1 MRKSKISL
9 ALIGSLLSVTALAGC
24 NEVTASDKG
33 YILTYPNSSGEK
45 INYTADELFGT
56 YYKDSSALSTIF
68 DKIYR
73 LIVRNAFKEGGEYFD
88 KYADVRQKAQNDVDG
103 DKKTARQNA
112 DTNGTSYD
120 DEFNTILSSHDC
132 EDEEELLEYYTYQR
146 ESKEFE
152 DGFYEK
158 NTAHLRDSAPTDAT
172 GDKYDGYLHKKLP
185 YHVRHI
191 LVKAEGE
198 SSSTNYWNAS
208 ITEKDA
214 RKFNNVVTL
223 LANKVSFG
231 QIASEYSEDTGS
243 KSQYG
248 DLGIMDLDTGYV
260 NPFKLGIYAYENLYN
275 GDASVHAAAATSNL
289 AMSATIKNSYESAVD
304 YHDAAITGDDAGLI
318 TTIPYGVFAKM
329 AEYANVTADEN
340 NSQVNDGNSIFYPR
354 NIMFNKY
361 LNRFSLAFITPNDPV
376 APVVSADG
384 KTAVESTKGGAE
396 NATYAALPGF
406 KEVTF
411 SKADGTTYTQK
422 VLVSST
428 DKPILVARAGTSD
441 YQGVHFITIER
452 DALVATENGVSLS
465 EYYTTKYPG
474 QNEYPKDAT
483 GEDKNTYVNFL
494 DQDTKD
500 YKSRAE
506 SVESKIKS
514 FDKNLN
520 KYIFKT
526 YLANQTLVI
535 KDQDLATELNAWMT
549 KTVEKADHDT
559 ALDWEETWENYI
571 QTLEQQKV
579 ERKKLVSEACAIGY
593 LSAAKGDEWTKIGGL
608 CNDNKAN

>member
-9 ALIGSLLSVTALAGC
+9 ALVGSLLSVTALAGC

-33 YILTYPNSSGEK
+33 YILTYTNSSGEK
-45 INYTADELFGT
+45 INYSADELFGT
-56 YYKDSSALSTIF
+56 YYNDSSSLSTVF
-68 DKIYR
+68 DKIYK
-73 LIVRNAFKEGGEYFD
+73 LIVRNSFKAGGEYAD
-88 KYADVRQKAQNDVDG
+88 KYNDVRQKAQNDVDG

-120 DEFNTILSSHDC
+120 EEFNTILSSHDC

-146 ESKEFE
+146 ESTEFE

-158 NTAHLRDSAPTDAT
+158 NTAHLRDSVPTE

-191 LVKAEGE
+191 LVKTEGE
-198 SSSTNYWNAS
+198 SSSTNYWNSS

-214 RKFNNVVTL
+214 RKLNNVVTL

-243 KSQYG
+243 KANYG
-248 DLGIMDLDTGYV
+248 DLGIMDLDTSYV

-275 GDASVHAAAATSNL
+275 GDATIHAGAAASNL
-289 AMSATIKNSYESAVD
+289 AMNATIKNNYYDAVD
-304 YHDAAITGDDAGLI
+304 YHAESITGDDTGLI
-318 TTIPYGVFAKM
+318 TTIPYGVFGKLQ
-329 AEYANVTADEN
+329 EYANVTRDEN
-340 NSQVNDGNSIFYPR
+340 NSTVNDDNSIFYPR

-376 APVVSADG
+376 APEV
-384 KTAVESTKGGAE
+384 TAFDTVTESTKGGAE
-396 NATYAALPGF
+396 VAAYTALPGF
-406 KEVTF
+406 KDVTF

-428 DKPILVARAGTSD
+428 NKPILVARAGTSD

-474 QNEYPKDAT
+474 QNDYPQDDS
-483 GEDKNTYVNFL
+483 GNDKNTYVNFL

-526 YLANQTLVI
+526 YLENQTLVI
-535 KDQDLATELNAWMT
+535 KDDKLKTNLQTWMN
-549 KTVEKADHDT
+549 KTIEKADRDA

-571 QTLEQQKV
+571 HTLEQQKV
-579 ERKKLVSEACAIGY
+579 ERRKLVSEACAIGY
-593 LSAAKGDEWTKIGGL
+593 LSAAKGDAWTKIGGL

>member
-9 ALIGSLLSVTALAGC
+9 ALVGSLLSVTALAGC

-33 YILTYPNSSGEK
+33 YILTYTNSSGEK
-45 INYTADELFGT
+45 INYSADELFGT
-56 YYKDSSALSTIF
+56 YYNDSSSLSTVF
-68 DKIYR
+68 DKIYK
-73 LIVRNAFKEGGEYFD
+73 LIVRNSFKAGGEYAD
-88 KYADVRQKAQNDVDG
+88 KYNDVRQKAQNDVDG

-120 DEFNTILSSHDC
+120 EEFNTILSSHDC

-146 ESKEFE
+146 ESTEFE

-158 NTAHLRDSAPTDAT
+158 NTAHLRDSVPTE

-191 LVKAEGE
+191 LVKTEGE
-198 SSSTNYWNAS
+198 SSSTNYWNSS

-214 RKFNNVVTL
+214 RKLNNVVTL

-243 KSQYG
+243 KANYG
-248 DLGIMDLDTGYV
+248 DLGIMDLDTSYV

-275 GDASVHAAAATSNL
+275 GDATIHAGAAASNL
-289 AMSATIKNSYESAVD
+289 SMNATIKNNYYDAVD
-304 YHDAAITGDDAGLI
+304 YHSESITGDDTGLI
-318 TTIPYGVFAKM
+318 TTIPYGVFGKLQ
-329 AEYANVTADEN
+329 EYANVTRDEN
-340 NSQVNDGNSIFYPR
+340 NSTVNDDNSIFYPR

-376 APVVSADG
+376 APEV
-384 KTAVESTKGGAE
+384 TAFDTVTESTKGGPEVA
-396 NATYAALPGF
+396 AYTALPGF
-406 KEVTF
+406 KDVTF

-474 QNEYPKDAT
+474 QNEYPQDAS
-483 GEDKNTYVNFL
+483 GNDKNTYVNFL

-520 KYIFKT
+520 KYIFRT
-526 YLANQTLVI
+526 YLENQTLVI
-535 KDQDLATELNAWMT
+535 KDDKLNTNLKTWMD
-549 KTVEKADHDT
+549 KTIEKADRDA

-571 QTLEQQKV
+571 HTLEQQKV
-579 ERKKLVSEACAIGY
+579 ERRKLVSEACAIGY
-593 LSAAKGDEWTKIGGL
+593 LSAAKGDAWTKIGGL

>member
-9 ALIGSLLSVTALAGC
+9 ALVGSLLSVTALAGC

-33 YILTYPNSSGEK
+33 YILTYTNSSGEK
-45 INYTADELFGT
+45 LNYSADELFGT
-56 YYKDSSALSTIF
+56 YYNDSSSLSTVF
-68 DKIYR
+68 DKIYK
-73 LIVRNAFKEGGEYFD
+73 LIVRNSFKTGGEYAD
-88 KYADVRQKAQNDVDG
+88 KYNDVRQKAQNDVDG

-120 DEFNTILSSHDC
+120 EEFNTILSSHDC

-146 ESKEFE
+146 ESTEFE

-158 NTAHLRDSAPTDAT
+158 NTAHLRDSLPTE

-191 LVKAEGE
+191 LVKTEGE
-198 SSSTNYWNAS
+198 SSSTNYWNSS

-214 RKFNNVVTL
+214 RKLNNVVTL

-243 KSQYG
+243 KANYG
-248 DLGIMDLDTGYV
+248 DLGIMDLDTSFV

-275 GDASVHAAAATSNL
+275 GDATIHTGAASSNL
-289 AMSATIKNSYESAVD
+289 AMNTTIKNNYYNAVD
-304 YHDAAITGDDAGLI
+304 YHAESVTGDDTGLI
-318 TTIPYGVFAKM
+318 TTIPYGVFGKLQ
-329 AEYANVTADEN
+329 EYANVTRDEN
-340 NSQVNDGNSIFYPR
+340 NSTVNDDNSIFYPR

-376 APVVSADG
+376 APTVAADG
-384 KTAVESTKGGAE
+384 KSATESTTGGAD
-396 NATYAALPGF
+396 NADYVALPGF
-406 KEVTF
+406 KDVTF

-474 QNEYPKDAT
+474 QNDYPKDAS
-483 GEDKNTYVNFL
+483 GNDKNTYVNFL

-526 YLANQTLVI
+526 YLENQTLVI
-535 KDQDLATELNAWMT
+535 KDDKLNTNLKSWMD
-549 KTVEKADHDT
+549 KTIEKADRDA

-571 QTLEQQKV
+571 HTLEQQKV
-579 ERKKLVSEACAIGY
+579 ERRKLVSEACAIGY
-593 LSAAKGDEWTKIGGL
+593 LNAAKGNEWTEIGGL

>member
-9 ALIGSLLSVTALAGC
+9 ALVGSLLSVTALAGC

-33 YILTYPNSSGEK
+33 YILTYTNSSGEK
-45 INYTADELFGT
+45 INYSADELFGT
-56 YYKDSSALSTIF
+56 YYNDSSSLSTVF
-68 DKIYR
+68 DKIYK
-73 LIVRNAFKEGGEYFD
+73 LIVRNSFKAGGEYAD
-88 KYADVRQKAQNDVDG
+88 KYNDVRQKAQNDVDG
-103 DKKTARQNA
+103 EKEKARKNA

-120 DEFNTILSSHDC
+120 EEFNTILSSVDC
-132 EDEEELLEYYTYQR
+132 EDEEELLEYHTYQR
-146 ESKEFE
+146 ESTEFE
-152 DGFYEK
+152 EGFYEK
-158 NTAHLRDSAPTDAT
+158 NTAHLRDSVPTE

-191 LVKAEGE
+191 LVKTEGE
-198 SSSTNYWNAS
+198 SSSTNYWNSS

-214 RKFNNVVTL
+214 RKLNNVVTL

-231 QIASEYSEDTGS
+231 QIASEYSEDAGS
-243 KSQYG
+243 KANYG
-248 DLGIMDLDTGYV
+248 DLGIMDLDTSFV

-275 GDASVHAAAATSNL
+275 GDATIHAGAAASNL
-289 AMSATIKNSYESAVD
+289 AMNATIKNNYYNAVD
-304 YHDAAITGDDAGLI
+304 YHAESVTGDDTGLI
-318 TTIPYGVFAKM
+318 TTIPYGVFGKLQ
-329 AEYANVTADEN
+329 EYANVTRDEN
-340 NSQVNDGNSIFYPR
+340 NSTVNDDNSIFYPR

-376 APVVSADG
+376 APEV
-384 KTAVESTKGGAE
+384 TAFDTVTESTKGGAE
-396 NATYAALPGF
+396 VAAYTALPGF
-406 KEVTF
+406 KDVTF

-428 DKPILVARAGTSD
+428 NKPILVARAGTSD

-465 EYYTTKYPG
+465 EYYTTKFPTQNDYP
-474 QNEYPKDAT
+474 QDAS
-483 GEDKNTYVNFL
+483 GNDKNTYVNFL

-514 FDKNLN
+514 FYKNLN
-520 KYIFKT
+520 KYIFRT
-526 YLANQTLVI
+526 YLENQTLVI
-535 KDQDLATELNAWMT
+535 KDEKLNTNLKTWMD
-549 KTVEKADHDT
+549 KTIEKADRDA

-571 QTLEQQKV
+571 HTLEQQKV
-579 ERKKLVSEACAIGY
+579 ERRKLVSEACAIGY
-593 LSAAKGDEWTKIGGL
+593 LSAAKGDAWTKIGGL

>member
-9 ALIGSLLSVTALAGC
+9 ALVGSLLSVTALAGC

-33 YILTYPNSSGEK
+33 YILTYTNSSGEK
-45 INYTADELFGT
+45 INYSADELFGT
-56 YYKDSSALSTIF
+56 YYNDSSSLSTVF
-68 DKIYR
+68 DKIYK
-73 LIVRNAFKEGGEYFD
+73 LIVRNSFKAGGEYAD
-88 KYADVRQKAQNDVDG
+88 KYNDVRQKAQNDVDG

-120 DEFNTILSSHDC
+120 EEFNTILSSHDC

-146 ESKEFE
+146 ESTEFE

-158 NTAHLRDSAPTDAT
+158 NTAHLRDSVPTE

-191 LVKAEGE
+191 LVKTEGE
-198 SSSTNYWNAS
+198 SSSTNYWNSS

-214 RKFNNVVTL
+214 RKLNNVVTL

-243 KSQYG
+243 KANYG
-248 DLGIMDLDTGYV
+248 DLGIMDLDTSYV

-275 GDASVHAAAATSNL
+275 GDATIHAGAAASNL
-289 AMSATIKNSYESAVD
+289 AMNATIKNNYYNAVD
-304 YHDAAITGDDAGLI
+304 YHAESVTGDDTGLI
-318 TTIPYGVFAKM
+318 TTIPYGVFGKLQ
-329 AEYANVTADEN
+329 EYSNVTRDEN
-340 NSQVNDGNSIFYPR
+340 NSTVNDDNSIFYPR

-376 APVVSADG
+376 APEV
-384 KTAVESTKGGAE
+384 TAFDTVTESTKGGPEVA
-396 NATYAALPGF
+396 AYTALPGF
-406 KEVTF
+406 KDVTF

-428 DKPILVARAGTSD
+428 NKPILVARAGTSD

-474 QNEYPKDAT
+474 QNDYPQDAS
-483 GEDKNTYVNFL
+483 GNDKNTYVNFL

-520 KYIFKT
+520 KYIFRT
-526 YLANQTLVI
+526 YLENQTLVI
-535 KDQDLATELNAWMT
+535 KDDKLNTNLKTWMD
-549 KTVEKADHDT
+549 KTIEKADRDA

-571 QTLEQQKV
+571 HTLEQQKV
-579 ERKKLVSEACAIGY
+579 ERRKLVSEACAIGF
-593 LSAAKGDEWTKIGGL
+593 LSAAKGTEWTKIGGL

>member
-9 ALIGSLLSVTALAGC
+9 ALVGSLLSVTALAGC

-33 YILTYPNSSGEK
+33 YILTYTNSSGEK
-45 INYTADELFGT
+45 INYSADELFGT
-56 YYKDSSALSTIF
+56 YYNDSSSLSTVF
-68 DKIYR
+68 DKIYK
-73 LIVRNAFKEGGEYFD
+73 LIVRNSFKAGGEYAD
-88 KYADVRQKAQNDVDG
+88 KYNDVRQKAQNDVDG

-120 DEFNTILSSHDC
+120 EEFNTILSSVDC
-132 EDEEELLEYYTYQR
+132 EDEEELLEYHTYER
-146 ESKEFE
+146 ESTEFE
-152 DGFYEK
+152 EGFYEK
-158 NTAHLRDSAPTDAT
+158 NTAHLRDSVPTE

-191 LVKAEGE
+191 LVKTEGE
-198 SSSTNYWNAS
+198 SSSTNYWNSS

-214 RKFNNVVTL
+214 RKLNNVVTL

-231 QIASEYSEDTGS
+231 QIASEYSEDAGS
-243 KSQYG
+243 KANYG
-248 DLGIMDLDTGYV
+248 DLGIMDLDTSFV

-275 GDASVHAAAATSNL
+275 GDATIHAGAAASNL
-289 AMSATIKNSYESAVD
+289 AMNATIKNNYYNAVD
-304 YHDAAITGDDAGLI
+304 YHAESVTGDDTGLI
-318 TTIPYGVFAKM
+318 TTIPYGVFGKLQ
-329 AEYANVTADEN
+329 EYANVTRDEN
-340 NSQVNDGNSIFYPR
+340 NSTVNDDNSIFYPR

-376 APVVSADG
+376 APTVTDFDTV
-384 KTAVESTKGGAE
+384 TESTKGGAE
-396 NATYAALPGF
+396 VAAYAALPGF
-406 KEVTF
+406 QDVTF

-428 DKPILVARAGTSD
+428 NKPILVARAGTSD

-465 EYYTTKYPG
+465 EYYTTKFPTQNDYPQDDSG
-474 QNEYPKDAT
+474 N
-483 GEDKNTYVNFL
+483 DKNTYVNFL

-520 KYIFKT
+520 KYIFRT
-526 YLANQTLVI
+526 YLENQTLVI
-535 KDQDLATELNAWMT
+535 KDEKLNTNLKTWMD
-549 KTVEKADHDT
+549 KTIEKADRDA

-571 QTLEQQKV
+571 HTLEQQKV
-579 ERKKLVSEACAIGY
+579 ERRKLVSEACAIGY
-593 LSAAKGDEWTKIGGL
+593 LSAAKGDAWTKIGGL

>member
-9 ALIGSLLSVTALAGC
+9 ALVGSLLSVTALAGC

-33 YILTYPNSSGEK
+33 YILTYTNSSGEK
-45 INYTADELFGT
+45 INYSADELFGT
-56 YYKDSSALSTIF
+56 YYNDSSSLSTVF
-68 DKIYR
+68 DKIYK
-73 LIVRNAFKEGGEYFD
+73 LIVRNSFKAGGEYAD
-88 KYADVRQKAQNDVDG
+88 KYNDVRQKAQNDVDG

-120 DEFNTILSSHDC
+120 EEFNTILSSHDC

-146 ESKEFE
+146 ESTEFE

-158 NTAHLRDSAPTDAT
+158 NTAHLRDSVPTE

-191 LVKAEGE
+191 LVKTEGE
-198 SSSTNYWNAS
+198 SSSTNYWNSS

-214 RKFNNVVTL
+214 RKLNNVVTL

-243 KSQYG
+243 KANYG
-248 DLGIMDLDTGYV
+248 DLGIMDLDTSYV

-275 GDASVHAAAATSNL
+275 GDATIHAGAAVSNL
-289 AMSATIKNSYESAVD
+289 AMNATIKNNYYNAVD
-304 YHDAAITGDDAGLI
+304 YHAESVTGDDTGLI
-318 TTIPYGVFAKM
+318 TTIPYGVFGKLQ
-329 AEYANVTADEN
+329 EYSNVTRDEN
-340 NSQVNDGNSIFYPR
+340 NSTVNDDNSIFYPR

-376 APVVSADG
+376 APEV
-384 KTAVESTKGGAE
+384 TAFDTVTESTKGGPEVA
-396 NATYAALPGF
+396 AYTALPGF
-406 KEVTF
+406 KDVTF

-428 DKPILVARAGTSD
+428 NKPILVARAGTSD

-474 QNEYPKDAT
+474 QNDYPQDAS
-483 GEDKNTYVNFL
+483 GNDKNTYVNFL

-520 KYIFKT
+520 KYIFRT
-526 YLANQTLVI
+526 YLENQTLVI
-535 KDQDLATELNAWMT
+535 KDDKLNTNLKTWMD
-549 KTVEKADHDT
+549 KTIEKADRDA

-571 QTLEQQKV
+571 HTLEQQKV
-579 ERKKLVSEACAIGY
+579 ERRKLVSEACAIGY
-593 LSAAKGDEWTKIGGL
+593 LSAAKGDAWTKIGGL

>member
-9 ALIGSLLSVTALAGC
+9 ALVGSLLSVTALAGC

-33 YILTYPNSSGEK
+33 YILTYTNSSGEK
-45 INYTADELFGT
+45 INYSADELFGT
-56 YYKDSSALSTIF
+56 YYNDSSSLSTVF
-68 DKIYR
+68 DKIYK
-73 LIVRNAFKEGGEYFD
+73 LIVRNSFKAGGEYAD
-88 KYADVRQKAQNDVDG
+88 KYNDVRQKAQNDVDG
-103 DKKTARQNA
+103 EKEKARKNA

-120 DEFNTILSSHDC
+120 EEFNTILSSVDC
-132 EDEEELLEYYTYQR
+132 EDEEELLEYHTYQR
-146 ESKEFE
+146 ESTEFE
-152 DGFYEK
+152 EGFYEK
-158 NTAHLRDSAPTDAT
+158 NTAHLRDSVPTE

-191 LVKAEGE
+191 LVKTEGE
-198 SSSTNYWNAS
+198 SSSTNYWNSS

-214 RKFNNVVTL
+214 RKLNNVVTL
-223 LANKVSFG
+223 LANKASFG
-231 QIASEYSEDTGS
+231 QIASEYSEDAGS
-243 KSQYG
+243 KANYG
-248 DLGIMDLDTGYV
+248 DLGIMDLDTSFV

-275 GDASVHAAAATSNL
+275 GDATIHAGAAASNL
-289 AMSATIKNSYESAVD
+289 AMNATIKNNYYNAVD
-304 YHDAAITGDDAGLI
+304 YHAESVTGDDTGLI
-318 TTIPYGVFAKM
+318 TTIPYGVFGKLQ
-329 AEYANVTADEN
+329 EYANVTRDEN
-340 NSQVNDGNSIFYPR
+340 NSTVNDDNSIFYPR

-376 APVVSADG
+376 APEV
-384 KTAVESTKGGAE
+384 TAFDTVTESTKGGA
-396 NATYAALPGF
+396 NVDAYTALPGF
-406 KEVTF
+406 QDVTF

-428 DKPILVARAGTSD
+428 NKPILVARAGTSD

-465 EYYTTKYPG
+465 EYYTTKFPTQNDYP
-474 QNEYPKDAT
+474 QDAS
-483 GEDKNTYVNFL
+483 GNDKNTYVNFL

-514 FDKNLN
+514 FYKNLN
-520 KYIFKT
+520 KYIFRT
-526 YLANQTLVI
+526 YLENQTLVI
-535 KDQDLATELNAWMT
+535 KDEKLNTNLKTWMD
-549 KTVEKADHDT
+549 KTIEKADRDA

-571 QTLEQQKV
+571 HTLEQQKV
-579 ERKKLVSEACAIGY
+579 ERRKLVSEACAIGY
-593 LSAAKGDEWTKIGGL
+593 LSAAKGDAWTKIGGL

>member
-9 ALIGSLLSVTALAGC
+9 ALVGSLLSVTALAGC

-33 YILTYPNSSGEK
+33 YILTYTNSSGEK
-45 INYTADELFGT
+45 LNYSADELFGT
-56 YYKDSSALSTIF
+56 YYNDSSSLSTVF
-68 DKIYR
+68 DKIYK
-73 LIVRNAFKEGGEYFD
+73 LIVRNSFKAGGEYAD
-88 KYADVRQKAQNDVDG
+88 KYNDVRQKAQNDVDG

-120 DEFNTILSSHDC
+120 EEFNTILSSVDC
-132 EDEEELLEYYTYQR
+132 EDEEELLEYHTYER
-146 ESKEFE
+146 ESTEFE
-152 DGFYEK
+152 EGFYEK
-158 NTAHLRDSAPTDAT
+158 NTAHLRDSVPTE

-191 LVKAEGE
+191 LVKTEGE
-198 SSSTNYWNAS
+198 SSSTNYWNSS

-214 RKFNNVVTL
+214 RKLNNVVTL
-223 LANKVSFG
+223 LANKASFG
-231 QIASEYSEDTGS
+231 QIASEYSEDAGS
-243 KSQYG
+243 KANYG
-248 DLGIMDLDTGYV
+248 DLGIMDLDTSFV

-275 GDASVHAAAATSNL
+275 GDATIHAGSAASNL
-289 AMSATIKNSYESAVD
+289 AMNITIKNNYYDAVD
-304 YHDAAITGDDAGLI
+304 YHAESVTGDDNGLI
-318 TTIPYGVFAKM
+318 TTIPYGVFGKLQ
-329 AEYANVTADEN
+329 EYANVTRDEN
-340 NSQVNDGNSIFYPR
+340 NSTVNDDNSIFYPR

-376 APVVSADG
+376 APEV
-384 KTAVESTKGGAE
+384 TAFDTVTESTKGGAE
-396 NATYAALPGF
+396 VAAYAALPGF
-406 KEVTF
+406 KDVTF

-428 DKPILVARAGTSD
+428 NKPILVARAGTSD

-465 EYYTTKYPG
+465 EYYTTKFPTQNDYPQDDSG
-474 QNEYPKDAT
+474 N
-483 GEDKNTYVNFL
+483 DKNTYVNFL

-520 KYIFKT
+520 KYIFRT
-526 YLANQTLVI
+526 YLENQTLVI
-535 KDQDLATELNAWMT
+535 KDDKLKTNLQTWMN
-549 KTVEKADHDT
+549 KIIEKADRDA

-571 QTLEQQKV
+571 HTLEQQKV
-579 ERKKLVSEACAIGY
+579 ERRKLVSEACAIGY
-593 LSAAKGDEWTKIGGL
+593 LSAAKGNEWTKIGGL